1 MENLKK
7 AHWENIYLNKTPQE
21 VSWTQEVPETSLRLI
36 NSFGLDKTARIIDI
50 GGGESKLVDYLLD
63 QGYENISVLDISA
76 NALARA
82 KKRLGEKAEKV
93 TWIEADITVFEPK
106 EKYDI
111 WHDRAVFHF
120 LTTVD
125 DIKAYQRLVAQ
136 AVNKYMIIGTF
147 SINGPI
153 KCSGLEIKQ
162 NDETSL
168 VNTFDMKFDK
178 IECFTEDHTTPFNTI
193 QNFIFCS
200 FIKHN

>member
-1 MENLKK
+1 M
-7 AHWENIYLNKTPQE
+7 
-21 VSWTQEVPETSLRLI
+21 
-36 NSFGLDKTARIIDI
+36 
-50 GGGESKLVDYLLD
+50 VDYLLD

-93 TWIEADITVFEPK
+93 TWIEDNITVFEPK

-111 WHDRAVFHF
+111 WHDRAVFHS

-125 DIKAYQRLVAQ
+125 DIKAHQRLVAQ

-147 SINGPI
+147 SINGLI

-162 NDETSL
+162 NDESSL
-168 VNTFDMKFDK
+168 VNTFGKKFNK
-178 IECFTEDHTTPFNTI
+178 IECFTENHTTPFYTT
-193 QNFIFCS
+193 QNFIFCT
-200 FIKHN
+200 FAKK